1 MSRLLM
7 VVFALG
13 ILFTLFIALIW
24 LLAGVY
30 VFLAR
35 VLAWATSGKLKLTDR
50 SYGEPIYDPHRA
62 Y

>member
-13 ILFTLFIALIW
+13 ILFTLLIALIW
-24 LLAGVY
+24 LLTGLY
-30 VFLAR
+30 VFLAWA
-35 VLAWATSGKLKLTDR
+35 LEWATNGKLKLTNR